1 MITYDHERFVGEA
14 VRSILGQTYRDFELI
29 VVDDGSTDATGE
41 VIRRFRDPRI
51 LYVRQENQGP
61 SQARNTALEIARGT
75 LVAQMS
81 GDDVA
86 LPTRFERQIAAYHAH
101 PNAIVFT
108 HCTFIDDSGRAVES
122 PLLDTRINR
131 ANWTRQAT
139 LRHLYLKGNCFLAP
153 SAFAARS
160 AFDAAGPY
168 NAVMLQ
174 LQDYDMWSRLL
185 LKGYDPVIV
194 EEPLMRYRIRAD
206 GGNLSSARHEV
217 RVRTDFERRL
227 ALRNFLAI
235 DRARQLADI
244 FPEAASLGY
253 PLDDRLV
260 PFLLA
265 MLGLQDET
273 RDDALHIFAAD
284 LLMDMMQ
291 DPQTRSLVWEKAGF
305 TLPDL
310 FRVVGNIDP
319 HGAERMRRRANSL
332 ERQLNDLVQSRTWRV
347 ARRLRDLTSGMRALF
362 DR

>member
-1 MITYDHERFVGEA
+1 
-14 VRSILGQTYRDFELI
+14 
-29 VVDDGSTDATGE
+29 
-41 VIRRFRDPRI
+41 
-51 LYVRQENQGP
+51 
-61 SQARNTALEIARGT
+61 
-75 LVAQMS
+75 
-81 GDDVA
+81 
-86 LPTRFERQIAAYHAH
+86 
-101 PNAIVFT
+101 
-108 HCTFIDDSGRAVES
+108 
-122 PLLDTRINR
+122 
-131 ANWTRQAT
+131 
-139 LRHLYLKGNCFLAP
+139 
-153 SAFAARS
+153 
-160 AFDAAGPY
+160 
-168 NAVMLQ
+168 
-174 LQDYDMWSRLL
+174 
-185 LKGYDPVIV
+185 
-194 EEPLMRYRIRAD
+194 MRYRIRAD

-265 MLGLQDET
+265 MLGLQDEN

-284 LLMDMMQ
+284 LLMDLMQ

-362 DR
+362 DRR